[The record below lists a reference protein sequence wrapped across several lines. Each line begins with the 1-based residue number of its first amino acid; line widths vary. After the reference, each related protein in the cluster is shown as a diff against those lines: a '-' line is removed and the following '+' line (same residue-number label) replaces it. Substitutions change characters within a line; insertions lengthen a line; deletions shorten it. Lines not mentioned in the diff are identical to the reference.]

1 MGGGDLVAH
10 QRQQRRDDERRAE
23 ALLAAHPTGDE
34 VDRRLS
40 PTRAL
45 HDQYTA
51 LVTDERF
58 NGFELAGTKGGVVSA
73 GQIVEDANGV
83 ITQGHVDTVSWN
95 CEVVQRSEISP
106 GVASSRQ
113 EERREVGAFT
123 SIRATM
129 WW

>member
-1 MGGGDLVAH
+1 MGGSHLIPH
-10 QRQQRRDDERRAE
+10 QRQQRRHDEGWSE
-23 ALLAAHPTGDE
+23 ALLATHPAGDE

-40 PTRAL
+40 PPSAL
-45 HDQYTA
+45 HDQNWA
-51 LVTDERF
+51 VIADESLD
-58 NGFELAGTKGGVVSA
+58 GLELAGTKGGVVSA